1 MSKGDKPL
9 NHWAQGFA
17 TLRGAPTRQAYA
29 PGIASPLAPSAF
41 TLVELLLVIV
51 IIGVLAS
58 IAIPQYQKAVDQA
71 YVARAI
77 GDVEAIG
84 TELSSLDS
92 LPASL
97 AAVNRAGYKDPWDRP
112 YVYVKL
118 GGKGNGNAR
127 KDHFLVPL
135 NTDFDLYSVG
145 KDGGSSGPLTAQAS
159 ADDIIRANN
168 GGFIGLGAQY

>member
-1 MSKGDKPL
+1 M
-9 NHWAQGFA
+9 
-17 TLRGAPTRQAYA
+17 APRRRST
-29 PGIASPLAPSAF
+29 SAF

-51 IIGVLAS
+51 IIGVLAT

-92 LPASL
+92 LPTSL
-97 AAVNRAGYKDPWDRP
+97 AAINRAGYKDPWDSP

-118 GGKGNGNAR
+118 DGLKGNGDAR

-145 KDGGSSGPLTAQAS
+145 KDGGSSTPLTAGAS
-159 ADDIIRANN
+159 ADDVVRANN
-168 GGFIGLGAQY
+168 GGFIGLGSQY